1 MNNSFERYLHDV
13 RSVFPVFQKSE
24 QRFFQDFSSAIQEYQ
39 NTHPDCTFEE
49 LKENFGSPEDIITEY
64 YDNIGSGAYVK
75 TMRKS
80 YYLKIITIAVI
91 ILSMCIVSRIYYIYK
106 EWDNTQISS
115 EQTIIMY
122 N

>member
-64 YDNIGSGAYVK
+64 YDNIG
-75 TMRKS
+75 
-80 YYLKIITIAVI
+80 
-91 ILSMCIVSRIYYIYK
+91 LSLIHI
-106 EWDNTQISS
+106 
-115 EQTIIMY
+115 
-122 N
+122 